1 MIGRRKLEHEEGE
14 KDHTLDLRETD
25 LRGAYLRD
33 ARLEGANL
41 WSARLEGAN
50 LMGARLE
57 RADLR
62 YTRLERT
69 TLVEARLEE
78 AHLRGAGLE
87 GAHLEGADL
96 RYAINLTR
104 DQVESAHCYTKK
116 QLPEDL
122 RNLADLEDRPHDVD
136 ESHQTEAEA

>member
-1 MIGRRKLEHEEGE
+1 
-14 KDHTLDLRETD
+14 
-25 LRGAYLRD
+25 
-33 ARLEGANL
+33 
-41 WSARLEGAN
+41 
-50 LMGARLE
+50 
-57 RADLR
+57 
-62 YTRLERT
+62 
-69 TLVEARLEE
+69 VEARLEE
-78 AHLRGAGLE
+78 AHLRGARLEGAHFEVARLEGGNLVRARLERADLQGAGLE

>member
-1 MIGRRKLEHEEGE
+1 VIGRRKLEHEEGE

-33 ARLEGANL
+33 AR
-41 WSARLEGAN
+41 
-50 LMGARLE
+50 
-57 RADLR
+57 
-62 YTRLERT
+62 
-69 TLVEARLEE
+69 
-78 AHLRGAGLE
+78 LE